1 MEEIYRRSYR
11 RLNEKIRRSRDEYK
25 EMFDFR
31 WSPNDFAL
39 GLRAKAIC
47 KNF

>member
-1 MEEIYRRSYR
+1 MEEIHRRSYR
-11 RLNEKIRRSRDEYK
+11 RLNEKIRKSRDEYK
-25 EMFDFR
+25 EMFDFKR
-31 WSPNDFAL
+31 SPNAFAL